1 MAADVFKITRK
12 SGDTAEVRLVLTND
26 LWNTPPK
33 FREELVV
40 ECFNQNNKHWWDP
53 FVKAEFLKREPFLI

>member
-1 MAADVFKITRK
+1 MAVDVFKITRK
-12 SGDTAEVRLVLTND
+12 SGDTEEVQLVLTNF

-40 ECFNQNNKHWWDP
+40 DCFNQANKRWWDP
-53 FVKAEFLKREPFLI
+53 FVKAKFLTRKPFVI